1 MKYAVVGL
9 GKIGLSHLKALETA
23 ENCSL
28 AAVCDINEE
37 AAKAQSEKY
46 NVPYFTDYKQIPGN
60 CDADAV
66 VLNLPHWLHC
76 EVTEFFLDN
85 GFHVLVEKPMANT
98 PEECHR
104 MLAAAQRSG
113 KKLAVAHPQRF
124 RSAYRKVKEIV
135 ESGEMGQLV
144 MMDEFRCVDYFVDG
158 RPKWFLSKKHSG
170 GGIVMNY
177 GAHALDKILYITG
190 SKVKTVHSSIGNVKT
205 DHDIEGHAQIFM
217 KLENGVTATVSFNGY
232 HVSEYENYYYFTNGA
247 IKVRGGTH
255 FYRAING
262 EWVFEDTPQLASNL
276 GYELMEFEKFVR
288 GVPSE
293 IPSAEYGAE
302 IIKTIDRIYSV

>member
-1 MKYAVVGL
+1 MKYAIVGL
-9 GKIGLSHLKALETA
+9 GSIGLSHLRALETA

-37 AAKAQSEKY
+37 AAKAQGEKY
-46 NVPYFTDYKQIPGN
+46 NVPYFTDYKQISGN

-76 EVTEFFLDN
+76 EVTEFFLDK

-98 PEECHR
+98 AEECRR
-104 MLAAAQRSG
+104 MIAAAQRSG
-113 KKLAVAHPQRF
+113 KKLAVAHPQRYSAAF
-124 RSAYRKVKEIV
+124 RRVKEIV
-135 ESGEMGQLV
+135 QSGEMGQLV
-144 MMDEFRCVDYFVDG
+144 MMDEFRCVDYFEDS

-177 GAHALDKILYITG
+177 GAHALDKILYITD

-217 KLENGVTATVSFNGY
+217 ELENGVTATVTFNGY

-247 IKVRGGTH
+247 LKIRGATLLYH
-255 FYRAING
+255 AENG
-262 EWVFEDTPQLASNL
+262 VWVEDKLPQSPYSLTC
-276 GYELMEFEKFVR
+276 ELMEFDKLVR
-288 GVPSE
+288 GEPSE
-293 IPSAEYGAE
+293 IPTAEYGAD
-302 IIKTIDRIYSV
+302 IINTIEMIYNG